1 MDIETIIL
9 WFFLNVVIVII
20 IIYLT
25 KKIYEAKY
33 KAKFEEWIAQ
43 EEARIRK
50 DSKIKSFNA
59 LIGKIGEIFAPSL
72 LAEKYSINPED
83 FRFLGS
89 PVDYIAFKGLDG
101 NEIPEII
108 FFEIKTGRGQQKR
121 EIKVEEAVKSYRVK
135 YVYVD
140 LGELIKEVK
149 DAGKKMI
156 EEGKL

>member
-20 IIYLT
+20 IIYFT

-72 LAEKYSINPED
+72 LAEKYNINPED

-89 PVDYIAFKGLDG
+89 PV
-101 NEIPEII
+101 
-108 FFEIKTGRGQQKR
+108 
-121 EIKVEEAVKSYRVK
+121 
-135 YVYVD
+135 
-140 LGELIKEVK
+140 
-149 DAGKKMI
+149 
-156 EEGKL
+156 

>member
-50 DSKIKSFNA
+50 DSKIKSFNS

-72 LAEKYSINPED
+72 LAEKYNINPED

-89 PVDYIAFKGLDG
+89 PV
-101 NEIPEII
+101 
-108 FFEIKTGRGQQKR
+108 
-121 EIKVEEAVKSYRVK
+121 
-135 YVYVD
+135 
-140 LGELIKEVK
+140 
-149 DAGKKMI
+149 
-156 EEGKL
+156 